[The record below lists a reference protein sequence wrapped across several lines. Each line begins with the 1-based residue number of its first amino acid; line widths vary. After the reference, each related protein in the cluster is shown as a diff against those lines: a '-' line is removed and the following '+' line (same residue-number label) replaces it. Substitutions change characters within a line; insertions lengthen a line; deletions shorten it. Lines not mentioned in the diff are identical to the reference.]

1 MDSCRKGREAVWLGP
16 TSLVEDRERRE
27 ISQAWGSFLNSDGF
41 ELDIRHHNSGV
52 PHGHGEMTLLAGLKT
67 NRNYHRAVRKPGF
80 SFFYLVLA
88 LVPRTPSIP
97 PTKVDTAAA

>member
-1 MDSCRKGREAVWLGP
+1 MGP

-52 PHGHGEMTLLAGLKT
+52 PHGHGEMTLLADLKT
-67 NRNYHRAVRKPGF
+67 NYIKQYVHNIAEHIAYKNIYFFNTSTKEADESKAV
-80 SFFYLVLA
+80 SA
-88 LVPRTPSIP
+88 
-97 PTKVDTAAA
+97 